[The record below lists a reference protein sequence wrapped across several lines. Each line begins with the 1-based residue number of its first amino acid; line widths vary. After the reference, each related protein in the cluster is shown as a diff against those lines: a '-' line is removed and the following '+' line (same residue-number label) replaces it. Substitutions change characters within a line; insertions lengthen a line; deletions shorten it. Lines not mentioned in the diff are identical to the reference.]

1 MPRRDRKADRRR
13 VEWAFPV
20 TAGLTGS
27 MVEAGGAS
35 GRKALQTIFT
45 PIMRGE
51 DGLTFGSIA

>member
-1 MPRRDRKADRRR
+1 M
-13 VEWAFPV
+13 EWAFPV